1 MGGQIL
7 VEEEASAEST
17 QQAEIDQ
24 LSTFQY
30 CVIKRT
36 FDLLLA
42 AVGLPFCVLIG
53 APVALAIRFSSP
65 GPIFYR
71 EYRLGQ
77 YGKHFRIWKFRT
89 MYTKDTQRRQLQKAA
104 HTGFEFR
111 STHKH
116 LCDPRITSVGRV
128 LRRWSIDE
136 LPQIINVLK
145 GEMSFIGPRPIV
157 DAERQF
163 YDQDFRYYCMVR
175 PGLSGLWQVSGR
187 NNLGYKERVDLD
199 RQYTQDWSLALDLV
213 ILSKTFCAVMS
224 AHGAY

>member
-7 VEEEASAEST
+7 VKEEAYVEST
-17 QQAEIDQ
+17 QQAEIDHF
-24 LSTFQY
+24 STFQY
-30 CVIKRT
+30 QVIKRA

-53 APVALAIRFSSP
+53 APAALVIRLSSP

-89 MYTKDTQRRQLQKAA
+89 MYTKDEQRRQLSTAI
-104 HTGFEFR
+104 HTSFEFR

-116 LCDPRITSVGRV
+116 LRDPRITPVGRV

-136 LPQIINVLK
+136 LPQILNVLK

-163 YDQDFRYYCMVR
+163 YDQDFHYYCMVR

-187 NNLGYKERVDLD
+187 NNVDYGKRVLLD
-199 RQYTQDWSLALDLV
+199 RRYAQEWSLALDLV
-213 ILSKTFCAVMS
+213 ILSKTFRAVMS
-224 AHGAY
+224 SRGAY

>member
-7 VEEEASAEST
+7 VEEEAYAEST

-42 AVGLPFCVLIG
+42 VVGLPFCVLIG
-53 APVALAIRFSSP
+53 VPVALAIRFSSP

-89 MYTKDTQRRQLQKAA
+89 MYTKDTQRRQLQKAT
-104 HTGFEFR
+104 HTSFEFR

-116 LCDPRITSVGRV
+116 LRDPRITSVGRI

-187 NNLGYKERVDLD
+187 SNVDYGKRVLLD
-199 RQYTQDWSLALDLV
+199 RRYAREWSLAMDLI
-213 ILSKTFCAVMS
+213 ILFKTFRAVVS
-224 AHGAY
+224 SRGAY